1 MAFYLQVHNTDP
13 LCPEAR
19 PCELQWGIL
28 QHFNVAP
35 GMVLGAG
42 GGEAS
47 GHEMSTLSIMIW
59 AHQPLVISSD
69 RPATIG
75 LKRYGGLALEGPEA
89 TNRKRAAGGL
99 GLTSEL

>member
-1 MAFYLQVHNTDP
+1 MPNMAFYLEVHNTDP

-19 PCELQWGIL
+19 PCDLQWGIL

-47 GHEMSTLSIMIW
+47 GHEMSVLSIMIW
-59 AHQPLVISSD
+59 AHQPLIISPH

-75 LKRYGGLALEGPEA
+75 LK
-89 TNRKRAAGGL
+89 
-99 GLTSEL
+99 

>member
-1 MAFYLQVHNTDP
+1 MTSEVSVVRKVLCAFYVEVHNTDP

-28 QHFNVAP
+28 HHLNVAL

-47 GHEMSTLSIMIW
+47 GQEMSTLSIMIW
-59 AHQPLVISSD
+59 AHQPAIISSD
-69 RPATIG
+69 KPAIRG
-75 LKRYGGLALEGPEA
+75 LKQYCGLA
-89 TNRKRAAGGL
+89 
-99 GLTSEL
+99 

>member
-1 MAFYLQVHNTDP
+1 MPSVAFYLEVHNTDP

-28 QHFNVAP
+28 HHLNVAP

-47 GHEMSTLSIMIW
+47 GHEMSVLSIMIW
-59 AHQPLVISSD
+59 AHQPLIISSH
-69 RPATIG
+69 RPTIIG
-75 LKRYGGLALEGPEA
+75 LK
-89 TNRKRAAGGL
+89 
-99 GLTSEL
+99 